1 MSHDALIQL
10 ASILVLGAAAQLA
23 AWRFGIPSILLLLLT
38 GIGAGPVTG
47 LVHPDAL
54 LGELLLPIVSLSV
67 AVILF
72 EGGLSLDIRELR
84 HIGGVLSRLTTLGVV
99 VAWLITTIT
108 AHFMLGFR
116 WGLAGLL
123 GCILVV
129 TGPTVIGPIL
139 RQLRLGGRIGSL
151 LRWEGITIDP
161 IGAIMAV
168 MFFTAVRAGE
178 FQAGTV
184 NALQTVGLAAVVGC
198 ATGYIA
204 GWVLIVSLTRFWIPD
219 VLHSVVTL
227 SLVIAASTTANL
239 LQSESGLLAVTIM
252 GIVVA
257 NQKQMAIQHI
267 VEFKESIT
275 VVLIS
280 SLFIILTARLRWEEL
295 TAQGWLGLSF
305 VLVLILLGRPAAV
318 LLSTAGSALTWRER
332 LFLCC
337 MAPRGI
343 VAVAVSSVFA
353 LEMVP
358 LGYPQAGELE
368 PVTLLVVF
376 ITVLVYG
383 LGAAPLARA
392 LGLVAHNPQGIL
404 FAGAHAWARAIAQA
418 LQQAGQTVLLV
429 DSDPNLVRAARMS
442 GLPSFHGS
450 ILSEHTFNAIDY
462 GGLSRLLAVTPNDAT
477 NALACMRFR
486 DVFGRSEVYQLA
498 PDSADP
504 GALQSVSPHQLGRV
518 LFGAGHTYAN
528 LAYCC
533 GATPGVKCTRLT
545 EAFQYQDFVAMH
557 GDGVIPLFVLKPNG
571 ALIVFTSAETR
582 EPAAGDMLFSFVCT
596 TREAAA
602 DHCE

>member
-1 MSHDALIQL
+1 
-10 ASILVLGAAAQLA
+10 
-23 AWRFGIPSILLLLLT
+23 
-38 GIGAGPVTG
+38 
-47 LVHPDAL
+47 
-54 LGELLLPIVSLSV
+54 
-67 AVILF
+67 
-72 EGGLSLDIRELR
+72 
-84 HIGGVLSRLTTLGVV
+84 
-99 VAWLITTIT
+99 
-108 AHFMLGFR
+108 
-116 WGLAGLL
+116 
-123 GCILVV
+123 
-129 TGPTVIGPIL
+129 
-139 RQLRLGGRIGSL
+139 
-151 LRWEGITIDP
+151 
-161 IGAIMAV
+161 

-178 FQAGTV
+178 FQEGSV
-184 NALQTVGLAAVVGC
+184 SALQTVGLAALIGC

-204 GWVLIVSLTRFWIPD
+204 GWLLIVSLTRFWIPD

-275 VVLIS
+275 VLLIS
-280 SLFIILTARLRWEEL
+280 SLFIILTARLRWDEL

-318 LLSTAGSALTWRER
+318 LLSTAGS
-332 LFLCC
+332 
-337 MAPRGI
+337 
-343 VAVAVSSVFA
+343 
-353 LEMVP
+353 P

-376 ITVLVYG
+376 VTVLVYG

-429 DSDPNLVRAARMS
+429 DSDPSLVRAARMS
-442 GLPSFHGS
+442 GLPSCHGS

-486 DVFGRSEVYQLA
+486 EVFGRSEVYQLA
-498 PDSADP
+498 PESADS

-518 LFGAGHTYAN
+518 VFGAGHTYAN
-528 LAYCC
+528 LAHRC
-533 GATPGVKCTRLT
+533 GARPEVKRTRLT
-545 EAFQYQDFVAMH
+545 EAFQYQDFLAMH

-571 ALIVFTSAETR
+571 ALVVFTSRGAR
-582 EPAAGDMLFSFVCT
+582 EPAAGDLLFSFVC
-596 TREAAA
+596 AAPETA
-602 DHCE
+602 EHYE